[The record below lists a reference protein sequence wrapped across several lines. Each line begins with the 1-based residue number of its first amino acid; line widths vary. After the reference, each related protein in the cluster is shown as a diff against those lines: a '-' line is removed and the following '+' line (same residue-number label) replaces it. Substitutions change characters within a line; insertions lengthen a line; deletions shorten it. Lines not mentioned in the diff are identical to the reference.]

1 MSSKIMPSDI
11 GALTLYGLAAVS
23 ILVAG
28 LTLQSGAIL
37 RILLIFGSLALFAL
51 CILRLI
57 NVNRRVGPLE
67 ARKQCLNT

>member
-1 MSSKIMPSDI
+1 MNSKIMPSDV

-37 RILLIFGSLALFAL
+37 RILLILGSLASFGL

-57 NVNRRVGPLE
+57 RINRRVGPF
-67 ARKQCLNT
+67 RSS